1 MRLYGALFIFLTLVH
16 ATSWFGSDD
25 PVDCSSITSAPTAAQ
40 SHASRQVRAASDAVS
55 VTAAQATREVARTFD
70 ESKDRVFSTWDDSR
84 LRKWLEDHGVVEAR
98 KAETRTELLNL
109 ANRYLHQ
116 ASDPVWHTWSDSY
129 IREWLV
135 AHNLLSPREAPPR
148 ETLLDQMKH
157 YYYSTTDK
165 IWNVWSESELKAWLV
180 NHGLLKSDAQKQR
193 DELIKMVECVIYGR
207 DRSSRWSTN
216 HVNRD
221 HYLSASD
228 SIWGAWRD
236 ADIREWLTEH
246 GYIDERTAP
255 RKTRDELVNLIN
267 SKYADASAKSAS
279 YLVWPD
285 ARLRAYLRE
294 RGVSE
299 DALPTDRP
307 GLLQETRIRW
317 VQATT
322 RAENIFTRLRDA
334 VNGGV
339 VVIEDALS
347 WICDA
352 VADRVHQSRL
362 KAEQAKDFAWE
373 KGYKQPRD
381 SASEGLKRGTEGVRQ
396 AGEKVWGKGDEL

>member
-25 PVDCSSITSAPTAAQ
+25 PVDCSSITSVPTAAQ

-55 VTAAQATREVARTFD
+55 VTAAEATREVARAFD
-70 ESKDRVFSTWDDSR
+70 ESKDHVFSTWDDSR
-84 LRKWLEDHGVVEAR
+84 LRKWLEDHGVVEAK

-116 ASDPVWHTWSDSY
+116 ASDPVWQTWSDSY
-129 IREWLV
+129 M
-135 AHNLLSPREAPPR
+135 
-148 ETLLDQMKH
+148 MKR

-165 IWNVWSESELKAWLV
+165 IWNAWSESELKAWLV

-193 DELIKMVECVIYGR
+193 DELIKMVECVTCGC
-207 DRSSRWSTN
+207 DPSPHWSTN

-236 ADIREWLTEH
+236 TDIREWLTEH

-255 RKTRDELVNLIN
+255 RKTRDEAGT
-267 SKYADASAKSAS
+267 ADASAKSAS

-322 RAENIFTRLRDA
+322 RAENIFTKLRDA

-339 VVIEDALS
+339 IAIEDTLS

-373 KGYKQPRD
+373 KGYKQPMD
-381 SASEGLKRGTEGVRQ
+381 SASEGLKQ
-396 AGEKVWGKGDEL
+396 KVWGKGDEL

>member
-1 MRLYGALFIFLTLVH
+1 
-16 ATSWFGSDD
+16 
-25 PVDCSSITSAPTAAQ
+25 
-40 SHASRQVRAASDAVS
+40 
-55 VTAAQATREVARTFD
+55 
-70 ESKDRVFSTWDDSR
+70 
-84 LRKWLEDHGVVEAR
+84 
-98 KAETRTELLNL
+98 
-109 ANRYLHQ
+109 
-116 ASDPVWHTWSDSY
+116 
-129 IREWLV
+129 
-135 AHNLLSPREAPPR
+135 
-148 ETLLDQMKH
+148 
-157 YYYSTTDK
+157 
-165 IWNVWSESELKAWLV
+165 
-180 NHGLLKSDAQKQR
+180 
-193 DELIKMVECVIYGR
+193 MVECVIYGR

-246 GYIDERTAP
+246 GY
-255 RKTRDELVNLIN
+255 
-267 SKYADASAKSAS
+267 ADASAKSAS

-299 DALPTDRP
+299 DALPRT
-307 GLLQETRIRW
+307 GLGYFVSKETRIRW